1 MGDIGIISAN
11 RELHVLKNYSQVLE
25 QLGGDYVYIDTLGAR
40 AEIIAS
46 NITGLL
52 IMDGAEIS
60 DAPPND
66 SEKLAIQDE
75 ITIINQCLNNNLPIL
90 AIGRGF
96 HILNLALG
104 GSHPVLIAEN
114 HANNHKDSSETTE
127 VYHQIFVSPGA
138 KTSATIGAAGFF
150 RVNSCHKYGI
160 YDKQRSLNLMA
171 MAYAVE
177 DGLIEILESPDHDWV
192 IATQFNL
199 ENLTEVPKLFYNL
212 FLALLERSQT

>member
-11 RELHVLKNYSQVLE
+11 RELRVLENYSQVLE
-25 QLGGDYVYIDTLGAR
+25 QLGGDYVYIDTLGSR

-52 IMDGAEIS
+52 IMDGTEIS
-60 DAPPND
+60 DSPPNYL
-66 SEKLAIQDE
+66 EALAIQDE

-104 GSHPVLIAEN
+104 GNHPVLIAEN
-114 HANNHKDSSETTE
+114 HDNSHKDSEATE

-160 YDKQRSLNLMA
+160 YDKQRSPNLMA

-177 DGLIEILESPDHDWV
+177 DGLIEILESPEHDWV